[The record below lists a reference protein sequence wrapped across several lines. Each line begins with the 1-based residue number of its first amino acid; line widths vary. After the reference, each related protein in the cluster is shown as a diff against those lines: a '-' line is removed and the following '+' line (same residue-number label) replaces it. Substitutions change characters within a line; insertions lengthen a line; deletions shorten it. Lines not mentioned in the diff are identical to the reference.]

1 MKDLNFSK
9 RTLILAFSFIILV
22 TVSVLDFEHPSMEI
36 DGGKYFIIFSAF
48 FGLIIQFLKTGKLKK
63 EK

>member
-48 FGLIIQFLKTGKLKK
+48 FGLINQFLKTDK
-63 EK
+63 